1 MSPVEIRHTKN
12 KLDLVRLV
20 LRSSKDAYKHDEL
33 MLDLADKLGYR
44 GDPVARGEVLGML
57 AESATLAGEW
67 DAAYDHVQGAVEVA
81 RDVHKRLG
89 REKRKSV
96 DSDRRAHVL
105 VHVGEAG
112 PSGSTS
118 SGASHSHSHS
128 HSHASTL
135 QAEDARVRDVAWR
148 TALDLGTQQHFSDV
162 ARRQTL
168 LGWAVELAPA
178 SHLHEIL
185 PAWRS
190 LEDGAHRL
198 SAAAKRRRV
207 AGITT
212 SHARNRSGGS
222 AGSMSIGIGTGNGGR
237 GVGVGSGTEER
248 VLGSRTAAR
257 AARMARDLGDRWGI
271 HSPLGISSPRLGG
284 LGAALARTTS
294 RDSTG
299 STRSARERPGST
311 DPTNPTRAIVAA
323 ESGSAR
329 WDRERGE
336 AAGEGA
342 GAGAT
347 RSSLEGESDRPIAAA
362 LGGLGEDDVE
372 RVRRGARRALVKGV
386 GWLLGAEES
395 EIA

>member
-1 MSPVEIRHTKN
+1 
-12 KLDLVRLV
+12 
-20 LRSSKDAYKHDEL
+20 
-33 MLDLADKLGYR
+33 
-44 GDPVARGEVLGML
+44 
-57 AESATLAGEW
+57 
-67 DAAYDHVQGAVEVA
+67 
-81 RDVHKRLG
+81 
-89 REKRKSV
+89 
-96 DSDRRAHVL
+96 
-105 VHVGEAG
+105 
-112 PSGSTS
+112 
-118 SGASHSHSHS
+118 
-128 HSHASTL
+128 
-135 QAEDARVRDVAWR
+135 VAWR
-148 TALDLGTQQHFSDV
+148 TALALGTQQDFSDV

-222 AGSMSIGIGTGNGGR
+222 AGSIGISASGR
-237 GVGVGSGTEER
+237 AVGAEER

-284 LGAALARTTS
+284 LGAALARTAS

-299 STRSARERPGST
+299 STRSTRERPDST
-311 DPTNPTRAIVAA
+311 DPTSRSIATA
-323 ESGSAR
+323 ESGSGSGSAR
-329 WDRERGE
+329 WDRVEG
-336 AAGEGA
+336 AGEGA
-342 GAGAT
+342 GAGAGAGTT
-347 RSSLEGESDRPIAAA
+347 RSSLEGETDRPIAAA